1 MKFVNLFLIISFICA
16 SEKSATELN
25 DIKSDDET
33 AIKES
38 SQSSDYTPK
47 IELTKENQDLKAE
60 VPSDIHFLDAT
71 EDSSSAIKAQGLNTI
86 DNNEAGN
93 WILKRLWWQEGK
105 SAYGDILK
113 INDGLLPLQL
123 KFLVLRADSEK
134 FFLEQW
140 LKLNLDENTLFD
152 KFVQFKEKIE
162 AEKLKRQGDLSQ
174 EERQELLKIEDS
186 EKNLEALKQMLQDIF
201 QYQIQLDDG
210 LKQVIEHL
218 KTCRLYETD
227 SWDLLQK
234 ISRTLDDKLAREYY
248 LQIETNQKNC
258 QNMSD
263 YLHNEYY
270 DYLQKIV
277 TSQNSLLDNIKNS
290 LEQLKSDGYKFENEI
305 AQEIKDDEA
314 TVKKRLDEKA
324 KLERE
329 KKQQEQIKKAKTN
342 RSFLDNVYF
351 TLNNWFSKIF

>member
-1 MKFVNLFLIISFICA
+1 MQ
-16 SEKSATELN
+16 
-25 DIKSDDET
+25 SDDEM
-33 AIKES
+33 AVKQS
-38 SQSSDYTPK
+38 SQSSDDPQK
-47 IELTKENQDLKAE
+47 IEPIIEKADSKAE
-60 VPSDIHFLDAT
+60 VPSDIHYLDTT
-71 EDSSSAIKAQGLNTI
+71 EDDSSAMQGQGLNTV

-186 EKNLEALKQMLQDIF
+186 EKSLEDLKQMLQDLF

-218 KTCRLYETD
+218 KTCRSYETN

-248 LQIETNQKNC
+248 LQIETNQKNS

-263 YLHNEYY
+263 YLHNEYF

-277 TSQNSLLDNIKNS
+277 SNQNSLLDNIKNR
-290 LEQLKSDGYKFENEI
+290 LEQLKNDGYKFENEI

-314 TVKKRLDEKA
+314 VAKKRLDEKSE
-324 KLERE
+324 LERE
-329 KKQQEQIKKAKTN
+329 KKQQEQIKKAKEK

-351 TLNNWFSKIF
+351 TLNSWFSKIF

>member
-1 MKFVNLFLIISFICA
+1 MKFVNFFLITGFLFA
-16 SEKSATELN
+16 SENLPIESSETKT
-25 DIKSDDET
+25 DGET
-33 AIKES
+33 AFKQSFES
-38 SQSSDYTPK
+38 S
-47 IELTKENQDLKAE
+47 ENPQKTESIIDKADNKAE
-60 VPSDIHFLDAT
+60 VPSDIHYLDST
-71 EDSSSAIKAQGLNTI
+71 TDSPSGLQAQGLNTI

-140 LKLNLDENTLFD
+140 LKLNLDESTLFD
-152 KFVQFKEKIE
+152 KFSQFKEKIE

-174 EERQELLKIEDS
+174 EERQELLKIEES
-186 EKNLEALKQMLQDIF
+186 EKNLESLRQMLQDLF
-201 QYQIQLDDG
+201 EYQVQLDDG

-218 KTCRLYETD
+218 KTCRSYETN

-248 LQIETNQKNC
+248 LQIETNQKNS

-263 YLHNEYY
+263 YLHNEYFN
-270 DYLQKIV
+270 YLQKIV
-277 TSQNSLLDNIKNS
+277 SNQNSLLDNVKNR
-290 LEQLKSDGYKFENEI
+290 LEQLKNDGYKFEKEI
-305 AQEIKDDEA
+305 AQEVKDDEA
-314 TVKKRLDEKA
+314 IAKKRLDEKSE
-324 KLERE
+324 LERE
-329 KKQQEQIKKAKTN
+329 KKQLEQIKKAKAK
-342 RSFLDNVYF
+342 RSFLDNVYY
-351 TLNNWFSKIF
+351 TLNSWFSKIF